1 MIDLNPRTKKATFS
15 LDRPDAKKV
24 FLAGDF
30 NKWDQKS
37 HPMKKVKGVWKISL
51 ALKPGEYKFK
61 YLVDGNWQNDPVA
74 HKYVPSPFGGDDSI
88 VVVTADFKP
97 QKK

>member
-1 MIDLNPRTKKATFS
+1 
-15 LDRPDAKKV
+15 
-24 FLAGDF
+24 
-30 NKWDQKS
+30 
-37 HPMKKVKGVWKISL
+37 MKKVKGVWKISL

-61 YLVDGNWQNDPVA
+61 YFVDGNWHNDPAA